1 MRCGMYYV
9 ADDVFMWLCSM
20 RCGMY
25 YVADDVVCG
34 YVADDVLCGM

>member
-1 MRCGMYYV
+1 MYYV

-34 YVADDVLCGM
+34 YVANDVLCGM